1 MPGTNPLIIA
11 VGIAVILLGLG
22 MLAVTLFGLGQY
34 FLGRAAIGKLVRT
47 YLVKRRIGWVSVIAI
62 MLCTAMVLVVISVM
76 GGWLETFKLKFRG
89 MSGDIVVYRPG
100 LAGFAGYEEMLVA
113 IRADKDV
120 DEALPLIRAI
130 GLLNVLNQRVE
141 GVQVTGLDIEKFSK
155 FNAFRESLWRQ
166 YKKPIEEGRVPDPV
180 ASFDLLPNVPYE
192 AYRPGDKLAAR
203 RPGMIVGGPIV
214 GFRKNE
220 KGEVIEPA
228 GVWSLWARLEVV
240 PIEPGFRSIQDMT
253 PVPNLYWIVDAS
265 LTQLYQLDE
274 NSVYV
279 PFDVLQSDM
288 KMTTRTVMEDGKEVT
303 LPARCSEI
311 QIKLKPG
318 VDRDA
323 VIDRLAPT
331 LLAIDSQFNTRS
343 TMRSLRVETWEKLRE
358 DFLNA
363 VENEKLLVTILF
375 GVISI
380 VAVFLIFCILYMI
393 VIAKTRD
400 IGILKSMGMSSTS
413 IASIFIGYGLA
424 MGLVGA
430 SSGLVIGYV
439 FLRYIN
445 EIHEG
450 IAKLT
455 GFAMWDPKVYAFDRI
470 PNTMDPTT
478 AAIVFAAAVVSAV
491 VGAMI
496 PAIWAARMHPIEA
509 LRFE

>member
-1 MPGTNPLIIA
+1 
-11 VGIAVILLGLG
+11 
-22 MLAVTLFGLGQY
+22 MLAISGFGLFQY
-34 FLGRAAIGKLVRT
+34 ALGPAAIGKLVRT
-47 YLVKRRIGWVSVIAI
+47 YIFKRRIGWVSVIAI

-76 GGWLETFKLKFRG
+76 GGWLQTFKQKFRG

-100 LAGFAGYEEMLVA
+100 LAGFAGYEEMLAA

-130 GLLNVLNQRVE
+130 GLLNILNQRVE

-166 YKKPIEEGRVPDPV
+166 YKKPIEQGETPPPV

-192 AYRPGDKLAAR
+192 AYRPGDRLALR

-214 GFRKNE
+214 GFRKND
-220 KGEVIEPA
+220 KGAVTEPA
-228 GVWSLWARLEVV
+228 GVFSLWARLEVV
-240 PIEPGFRSIQDMT
+240 PIEPGYRSITDMT

-288 KMTTRTVMEDGKEVT
+288 KMTARTVVEEGKEVT

-318 VDRDA
+318 VDRAA
-323 VIDRLAPT
+323 VINRLRPT
-331 LLAIDSQFNTRS
+331 LLAIDSQFNTD
-343 TMRSLRVETWEKLRE
+343 TIMTSLRVETWEKLRE

-363 VENEKLLVTILF
+363 VENEKGLVTFLF
-375 GVISI
+375 ALISI
-380 VAVFLIFCILYMI
+380 VAIFLIFCILYMI
-393 VIAKTRD
+393 VVEKTRD
-400 IGILKSMGMSSTS
+400 IGILKSIGTS
-413 IASIFIGYGLA
+413 ATGIASIFIGYGLA
-424 MGLVGA
+424 IGVVGA
-430 SSGLVIGYV
+430 SGGLIIG
-439 FLRYIN
+439 FIILRYIN
-445 EIHEG
+445 EIHKG
-450 IAKLT
+450 IASLT
-455 GFAMWDPKVYAFDRI
+455 GRPIWDPKVYAFDRI
-470 PNTMDPTT
+470 PSEMDPNT
-478 AAIVFAAAVVSAV
+478 AVVVFLVAVMSAV
-491 VGAMI
+491 VGALV
-496 PAIWAARMHPIEA
+496 PAIRAARMHPIEA

>member
-1 MPGTNPLIIA
+1 MPDSYWIIIGG
-11 VGIAVILLGLG
+11 VLLVAFL
-22 MLAVTLFGLGQY
+22 LAMAAISVFGLVQY
-34 FLGRAAIGKLVRT
+34 LFGRAAIGKLVRT

-100 LAGFAGYEEMLVA
+100 LAGFAGYEEMLAV

-130 GLLNVLNQRVE
+130 GLLNILNQRVE

-166 YKKPIEEGRVPDPV
+166 YKQPVKDGQPPPDV
-180 ASFDLLPNVPYE
+180 ASFDLLPNIPYD
-192 AYRPGDKLAAR
+192 AYRPGDKLATR

-214 GFRKNE
+214 GFRRDD
-220 KGEVIEPA
+220 KGDVIEPA

-240 PIEPGFRSIQDMT
+240 PIEPGYRSMQDMT

-288 KMTTRTVMEDGKEVT
+288 KMTARTVMEGGKEVT

-318 VDRDA
+318 VDRAA
-323 VIDRLAPT
+323 VIERLQPT
-331 LLAIDSQFNTRS
+331 LLAIDSQYNPQISLS
-343 TMRSLRVETWEKLRE
+343 TLRVETWEKLRE

-375 GVISI
+375 GVISV

-413 IASIFIGYGLA
+413 VASIFIGYGLA
-424 MGLVGA
+424 MGVIGA
-430 SSGLVIGYV
+430 SAGTVIGYV

-445 EIHEG
+445 EIHSG
-450 IAKLT
+450 IGQLT
-455 GFAMWDPKVYAFDRI
+455 GFKMWDPKVYAFDRI

-478 AAIVFAAAVVSAV
+478 ATIVFVVAVISAV
-491 VGAMI
+491 AGALI
-496 PAIWAARMHPIEA
+496 PAVWAARMNPIEA